1 MANERTGEGGTYL
14 LDPETGERTLIKRP
28 SSSTSSQ
35 EQTDGTANTQTP
47 DSDRGGDDLRD

>member
-1 MANERTGEGGTYL
+1 MTSERTGEGGTYL